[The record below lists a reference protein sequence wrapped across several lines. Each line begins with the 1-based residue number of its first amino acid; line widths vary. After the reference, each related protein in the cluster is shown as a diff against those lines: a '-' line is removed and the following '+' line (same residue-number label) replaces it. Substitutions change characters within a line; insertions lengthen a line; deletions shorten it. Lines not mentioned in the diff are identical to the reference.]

1 MMLGRNDKCFCGSGK
16 KYKVCHSDI
25 HPDSRF
31 AELVRMYTSF
41 DKLIEQG
48 KLNGKCAGC
57 KENCN
62 VCCSHRFEVTN
73 LEFDYIAYEYS
84 KKYGVEKWKEV
95 TSRGKERWIK
105 FKDKYPEKAEYE
117 EKEMFGFGMDKYDE
131 LVDHAI
137 NDVVTHEIEPCVFLG
152 EDGKCTIYE
161 FRPFVCRYQ
170 GYGYLEDMPL
180 DAEICEVLGDYK
192 DNIEGMIEVSNYFD
206 KHGEFMTLSVQGY
219 DVIERMHSL
228 NYLMYYSSE
237 KLVNPLKSNI
247 IFTESK
253 WTKEEYANFRLEK
266 AVERQNLKKR
276 EY

>member
-57 KENCN
+57 KENYN
-62 VCCSHRFEVTN
+62 VCCSHRFEVTV

-95 TSRGKERWIK
+95 ISRGKERWIK

-161 FRPFVCRYQ
+161 YERVLHGTKNVNYEVMIDAVDGRVLVPQ
-170 GYGYLEDMPL
+170 GFCSMTELYNYIHWVKGNSYILL
-180 DAEICEVLGDYK
+180 INEVEK
-192 DNIEGMIEVSNYFD
+192 I
-206 KHGEFMTLSVQGY
+206 VQ
-219 DVIERMHSL
+219 I
-228 NYLMYYSSE
+228 
-237 KLVNPLKSNI
+237 
-247 IFTESK
+247 
-253 WTKEEYANFRLEK
+253 
-266 AVERQNLKKR
+266 
-276 EY
+276 